1 MGNELD
7 FQPEDDGQMNL
18 GQIDAIKRQREK
30 KALMNQ
36 EYIGKL
42 ESTFNKK
49 MNNSEQ
55 HRVNQ
60 SRDKDAKLKSLAE
73 KQSILKQRTIINKE
87 IQDVNHE

>member
-1 MGNELD
+1 VTTDGEMNEDINNRYMENELD

-18 GQIDAIKRQREK
+18 GQINAIKRQREK

-49 MNNSEQ
+49 MNNPEQ
-55 HRVNQ
+55 HRV
-60 SRDKDAKLKSLAE
+60 K
-73 KQSILKQRTIINKE
+73 
-87 IQDVNHE
+87 

>member
-1 MGNELD
+1 MTTEGEMNEDINNRYMGNELD

-55 HRVNQ
+55 HRVN
-60 SRDKDAKLKSLAE
+60 
-73 KQSILKQRTIINKE
+73 
-87 IQDVNHE
+87 

>member
-1 MGNELD
+1 MENELD

-60 SRDKDAKLKSLAE
+60 SRDKDVKLKSLAE

>member
-1 MGNELD
+1 MNEDINNRYMENELD

-42 ESTFNKK
+42 ESTLNKK
-49 MNNSEQ
+49 MNNSEK
-55 HRVNQ
+55 HRVN
-60 SRDKDAKLKSLAE
+60 
-73 KQSILKQRTIINKE
+73 
-87 IQDVNHE
+87 

>member
-1 MGNELD
+1 MTTEGEMNEDINNRYMENELD

-55 HRVNQ
+55 HRVN
-60 SRDKDAKLKSLAE
+60 
-73 KQSILKQRTIINKE
+73 
-87 IQDVNHE
+87 

>member
-1 MGNELD
+1 MENELD

-49 MNNSEQ
+49 MNNSEK

-60 SRDKDAKLKSLAE
+60 NRDKDAKLKSLAE